1 MKYRVKTV
9 YAIDFCSDL
18 HRNLL
23 QNASPLL
30 LDNKNL
36 SKAIDLTLFGG
47 FLALCSL
54 RGTRNDSNSQ
64 SSGCKLRL
72 RLQTRSKLQTLGCFS
87 QSIHYL
93 VGY

>member
-9 YAIDFCSDL
+9 NAIDFCSDL

-23 QNASPLL
+23 QNASALPLGH
-30 LDNKNL
+30 KNL

-47 FLALCSL
+47 CLAPCSL
-54 RGTRNDSNSQ
+54 RDTRSDTNSQ

-72 RLQTRSKLQTLGCFS
+72 RLQTRSKTQTLGCFS
-87 QSIHYL
+87 QSTHYL
-93 VGY
+93 VG